1 MAMDSDELDT
11 GALLDGAY
19 LEEDADDEE
28 DQDEPTLTFK
38 VDHGRIRYKT
48 DELDAMVQAV
58 DKILKTD
65 RFVYA
70 IYDDQYGNDLNELIG
85 KSFDYAETEVERII
99 VEALTADERVINVE
113 IEKIWRIDKDTL
125 GVTGTCYTVYGDVP
139 IESEVT
145 LNNESE

>member
-1 MAMDSDELDT
+1 MDSDELDT

-48 DELDAMVQAV
+48 DELDAMVRAV

>member
-1 MAMDSDELDT
+1 MVMDSDELDT

-19 LEEDADDEE
+19 LEEDTDDEE
-28 DQDEPTLTFK
+28 DQEEPTLTFK

-58 DKILKTD
+58 DKILRTD

-85 KSFDYAETEVERII
+85 KSFDYAETEVERMI

-113 IEKIWRIDKDTL
+113 VEKIWRIAKEIL
-125 GVTGTCYTVYGDVP
+125 GVSGTCYTVYGDVP
-139 IESEVT
+139 IESEMT
-145 LNNESE
+145 LTNES

>member
-1 MAMDSDELDT
+1 MDSDELDT